1 MALLGGRALFA
12 GWLTRME
19 RTAAVETELLSEE
32 ESVGFEVIRVDGLF
46 ELVAADVVFAQL
58 LQDFLAYLL
67 RFYQLL
73 HDF

>member
-1 MALLGGRALFA
+1 MYSGCRGG
-12 GWLTRME
+12 
-19 RTAAVETELLSEE
+19 LLSEE
-32 ESVGFEVIRVDGLF
+32 NSVGFGVIWVDGLF
-46 ELVAADVVFAQL
+46 EFVAADVAFAQL